1 MTTVVLLTPLRR
13 DALLAVLALALL
25 VAPIWAPLTHLGDP
39 SYGYERTPV
48 TAANGTVEYAN
59 ESDARTHRVISTE
72 IACTGGMMESRAC
85 FFERH
90 LAADPTV
97 PTNVET
103 GSPGQL
109 GHFPTFERYDYAVVN
124 GTVYETSYVANRS
137 HEDYDG
143 DHRVELALEPVSARR
158 ALDSAS
164 MRAERAPAPVRRAA
178 ERGTATSH
186 RHLDP
191 PKTPI
196 QLDDDTYYRVY
207 QLGHNDASAFEDLL
221 AGLLRWGSPLV
232 GVTLV
237 VLLSERVEVRYVG
250 E

>member
-1 MTTVVLLTPLRR
+1 MTAVALLTPPRR

-25 VAPIWAPLTHLGDP
+25 LAPVWAPLTHLGDP
-39 SYGYERTPV
+39 SYRYERTPV
-48 TAANGTVEYAN
+48 TAANGPIEYAN
-59 ESDARTHRVISTE
+59 ESDALTHRVISTDV
-72 IACTGGMMESRAC
+72 ACTGGTMESRAC
-85 FFERH
+85 FFERR
-90 LAADPTV
+90 LAAGHTV
-97 PTNVET
+97 PTSVSAST
-103 GSPGQL
+103 SGKV
-109 GHFPTFERYDYAVVN
+109 GHFPTFERYDYAVLN

-137 HEDYDG
+137 GEDDG
-143 DHRVELALEPVSARR
+143 DHRVELALEPVPARR
-158 ALDSAS
+158 ALDSVS

-196 QLDDDTYYRVY
+196 QVGGDTYYRVY
-207 QLGHNDASAFEDLL
+207 QLGQNDASAFEKLL

-237 VLLSERVEVRYVG
+237 VSLSGRFEVRYVG